1 MNKQTGMT
9 LIELVIALAITA
21 IIGMM
26 SASILDIMIRN
37 NQQITLKTE
46 SLANL
51 QHSLL
56 VIQNDLDQVALRQT
70 SSDDDQNKSDLI
82 TSAQSSIPGLL
93 IEFTRFRTI
102 ASLTQPFEKLER
114 VRYTMNGDS
123 LIRFSSPVALPASE
137 DQWYKQTLLTNVQS
151 AQIFYLSDSWSEEL
165 PEQSTLPLSAFRVTI
180 NSKKWQSLE
189 LISMISTGI

>member
-1 MNKQTGMT
+1 MNKQAGMT

-46 SLANL
+46 NLANL

-56 VIQNDLDQVALRQT
+56 VIQNDLDQIALRPI
-70 SSDDDQNKSDLI
+70 SSDVTQNRSDLI
-82 TSAQSSIPGLL
+82 TSTQSSIPGLL

-114 VRYTMNGDS
+114 VRYLINGDN
-123 LIRFSSPVALPASE
+123 LIRLSSPVAQPALE
-137 DQWYKQTLLTNVQS
+137 DQWYIQTLFTEVQS
-151 AQIFYLSDSWSEEL
+151 THIFYLLDNWTEEL
-165 PEQSTLPLSAFRVTI
+165 PEQSNVPLSAFRVVI
-180 NSKKWQSLE
+180 SSKKWQSLE
-189 LISMISTGI
+189 LVSMISAGI